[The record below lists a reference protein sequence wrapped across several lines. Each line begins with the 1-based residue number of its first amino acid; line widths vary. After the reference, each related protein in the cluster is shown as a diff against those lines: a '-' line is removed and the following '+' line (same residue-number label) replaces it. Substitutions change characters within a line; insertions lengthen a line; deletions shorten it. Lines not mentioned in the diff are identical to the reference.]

1 MVPLAL
7 YEHMLFV
14 AYCTRSMLLQNILNI
29 QKTEEKCI
37 IIFPFF
43 IFIVEFANGFLNQV

>member
-14 AYCTRSMLLQNILNI
+14 AYCTRSTLLHNILNI
-29 QKTEEKCI
+29 QKKTEEKC